1 MDADAA
7 ATAVSRYESPT
18 MVTALPGGVA
28 ARVQGVSCG
37 QAHTV
42 A

>member
-1 MDADAA
+1 
-7 ATAVSRYESPT
+7 